1 MYCYGILSIL
11 LAGYKILRTSF
22 IIHLKSS
29 SSPMTNK
36 DETRIVSYNKQSILF
51 SIYSVNTSN
60 MEMKTNIPQ
69 YTMNLKH
76 FSLH

>member
-36 DETRIVSYNKQSILF
+36 HKTRIVSYNKQSILF
-51 SIYSVNTSN
+51 SI
-60 MEMKTNIPQ
+60 
-69 YTMNLKH
+69 
-76 FSLH
+76 FG